1 MPSGH
6 EFVMLDDTSQHMRIV
21 QSALEHLTPRLDGLM
36 ANVVNNS
43 EATALEVGWEAGRL
57 EQVLSEF
64 VDGYL
69 EVKASHGGPD
79 SNEARTL
86 VMGVYRHHARS
97 IYRWLEEVSWV
108 TSNPKAVIQQRGL
121 AGSTDVILTV
131 SLNMTTPPQMAALH
145 LLSVHLRESL
155 EAPSVLPPRGV
166 VPTEPRAPGVLETI
180 GAIVFGVG
188 LTKAIRGRHHG

>member
-1 MPSGH
+1 
-6 EFVMLDDTSQHMRIV
+6 MLEDTSRHMRTV

-43 EATALEVGWEAGRL
+43 EATALEVGRESGRL

-97 IYRWLEEVSWV
+97 ICRWLEEIAEA
-108 TSNPKAVIQQRGL
+108 TSNPEDVLQQRGL
-121 AGSTDVILTV
+121 DGSAEVSLTV

-145 LLSVHLRESL
+145 LLSEHLRESL
-155 EAPSVLPPRGV
+155 EAPSVLPSRGV
-166 VPTEPRAPGVLETI
+166 DPTEPRAPGVLETV
-180 GAIVFGVG
+180 GALVFGVG
-188 LTKAIRGRHHG
+188 LTKAILGRHHG

>member
-1 MPSGH
+1 
-6 EFVMLDDTSQHMRIV
+6 MLEDTSRHMRTV
-21 QSALEHLTPRLDGLM
+21 QAALEHLAPRLNSLM

-43 EATALEVGWEAGRL
+43 EAAALEVGREAGRL

-69 EVKASHGGPD
+69 EVKASRGGPD

-97 IYRWLEEVSWV
+97 ICRWLEEVAWV
-108 TSNPKAVIQQRGL
+108 TSNPEAVIQQRGL
-121 AGSTDVILTV
+121 EGSADVILTV

-145 LLSVHLRESL
+145 LLSEHLRESL
-155 EAPSVLPPRGV
+155 EAPNVLPPQGV
-166 VPTEPRAPGVLETI
+166 DLTEPRALGVLETI
-180 GAIVFGVG
+180 GALAFGVG
-188 LTKAIRGRHHG
+188 LTKAILGKLHG